1 MGRHNKTEAYRTAG
15 VTVLKFY
22 VWVWV
27 WLWVNEC
34 VCVCGW
40 VKHGDTLAFAICMSK
55 PKRMLY
61 WKSGDHENNFYIISI
76 WSHKS
81 QTRHRYIEMSA
92 SLGPMFDLLLGYGRS
107 AKFCIQKSHTW
118 AHALPHALSCS
129 ISLIIWLI
137 LCGCLCVC
145 ACVCCLHECLLVRTC
160 LQSTFK
166 RRRVFNTLSLFMP
179 LYA

>member
-15 VTVLKFY
+15 VAVLKFY
-22 VWVWV
+22 MWVSVW
-27 WLWVNEC
+27 
-34 VCVCGW
+34 VCVCGR
-40 VKHGDTLAFAICMSK
+40 VKHGDTLAFAICMSE

-76 WSHKS
+76 WAHKS
-81 QTRHRYIEMSA
+81 QTRHRFIEMSA
-92 SLGPMFDLLLGYGRS
+92 SLEPMLNLWLGPGRS
-107 AKFCIQKSHTW
+107 ANFCIQKSHTW
-118 AHALPHALSCS
+118 APALPHAPSLSH
-129 ISLIIWLI
+129 SLSHS
-137 LCGCLCVC
+137 LCVC
-145 ACVCCLHECLLVRTC
+145 VCCSHECLLVRTC